1 MPAKTWFMQMQEAKA
16 NAMSETTGRDIEA
29 VVRRGEIAYD
39 AGLKRYYN
47 AAYQFLM
54 SDDEQ
59 AMLDQWQHDGR
70 IVVDGESVRMRG
82 VG

>member
-1 MPAKTWFMQMQEAKA
+1 MPAKTWFLKQQEAKA
-16 NAMSETTGRDIEA
+16 NAMSETSERDIEA

-59 AMLDQWQHDGR
+59 AMLDQWQREGR
-70 IVVDGESVRMRG
+70 IVVEGETVRMR
-82 VG
+82 VR